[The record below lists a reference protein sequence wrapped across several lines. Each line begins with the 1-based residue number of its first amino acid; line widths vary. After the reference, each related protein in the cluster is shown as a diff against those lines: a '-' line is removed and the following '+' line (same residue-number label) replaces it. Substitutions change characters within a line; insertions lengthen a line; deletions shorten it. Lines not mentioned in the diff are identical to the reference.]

1 MYLAKYL
8 LCYVKHSYRNI
19 SIPIGYRTIITCKSR
34 IVRSSLATVYLI
46 DCLLSR
52 HFHLSIGYSTSY
64 WLPAHQTFPSLH
76 WIQYIWLIASSADIS
91 IFPLATEYLID
102 CRLIRHFHLSIGYST
117 SDWLPAHQ
125 TFPPLCWLQFIWLIT
140 SSSDISTS
148 PLATVHLID
157 YQLIRHFIFPLAT
170 EYLIDCLLIRHFR
183 LSVGYSSS
191 DWLPAHQECP
201 SFHWLQYIWLIA
213 CSSDISISPLVTIHL
228 SPTHHTF
235 QYLH

>member
-76 WIQYIWLIASSADIS
+76 WLQYIWLIA
-91 IFPLATEYLID
+91 
-102 CRLIRHFHLSIGYST
+102 C
-117 SDWLPAHQ
+117 
-125 TFPPLCWLQFIWLIT
+125 
-140 SSSDISTS
+140 SSDISTS
-148 PLATVHLID
+148 LLATVHLID
-157 YQLIRHFIFPLAT
+157 YQLIRHF
-170 EYLIDCLLIRHFR
+170 H
-183 LSVGYSSS
+183 LSIGYSSS
-191 DWLPAHQECP
+191 DWLPAHQTFHLSTGYRISDWLPAHQTFP
-201 SFHWLQYIWLIA
+201 SLRWLQFIWLIT
-213 CSSDISISPLVTIHL
+213 CSSGMSIFPLATVYLIDCLLIRHFYLSTGYNTFITYSSHIPISALITEHL
-228 SPTHHTF
+228 IT
-235 QYLH
+235 YN